1 MKKIT
6 EKDIREKVEWVRKND
21 GVAWFNMGQ
30 LEGGRELALVI
41 GWGEGYEK
49 NECDIQEQSG
59 DTLYTICSK
68 LAVNIDDLQCDY
80 AWDWFMPWD
89 KKTGEI
95 WDTETTVPNDYKI
108 PLDWYVKESKEM
120 LKAFKEG
127 EIVCDTQK

>member
-1 MKKIT
+1 MEKIT

-21 GVAWFNMGQ
+21 GVAWFRMGQ
-30 LEGGRELALVI
+30 LEDGRELALVI

-49 NECDIQEQSG
+49 NECDIQEQVG

-80 AWDWFMPWD
+80 SWDWYMPWD
-89 KKTGEI
+89 KDGEI

-108 PLDWYVKESKEM
+108 PLDWYIEESKAM
-120 LKAFKEG
+120 LKAFKKG
-127 EIVCDTQK
+127 EIVCDTRK